1 MFIEIKNRWTQSAI
15 YSSDGTIKSVLLEAI
30 KNGANLSRADL
41 HGAALHGVDLSETNL
56 HKAALYG
63 SYLSG
68 ANLRGAD
75 FSGADLCGADLCRAD
90 LRGADLRRADFR
102 GADLYGADLRDAD
115 LRDANLLGANLLG
128 ADFGD
133 ATLNWRSH
141 WLIANILM
149 DNADDSI
156 ARRKIAGM
164 IALSTDWCWDE
175 FLAIEDDEKSW
186 VLSILARY
194 VVDGDKAPKV
204 LRDLASIVQKDVAKP
219 E

>member
-1 MFIEIKNRWTQSAI
+1 
-15 YSSDGTIKSVLLEAI
+15 
-30 KNGANLSRADL
+30 
-41 HGAALHGVDLSETNL
+41 
-56 HKAALYG
+56 
-63 SYLSG
+63 
-68 ANLRGAD
+68 
-75 FSGADLCGADLCRAD
+75 
-90 LRGADLRRADFR
+90 
-102 GADLYGADLRDAD
+102 
-115 LRDANLLGANLLG
+115 
-128 ADFGD
+128 
-133 ATLNWRSH
+133 LNWQSH
-141 WLIANILM
+141 WLIARIVMNH
-149 DNADDSI
+149 AGKSI